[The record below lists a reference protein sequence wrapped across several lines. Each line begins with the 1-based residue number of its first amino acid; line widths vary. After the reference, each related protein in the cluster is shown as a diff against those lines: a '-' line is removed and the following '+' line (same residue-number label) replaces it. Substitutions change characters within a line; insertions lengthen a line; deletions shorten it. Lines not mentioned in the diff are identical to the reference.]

1 MHCQV
6 ISCTRSFDMGLATA
20 EGQKLDCFK
29 CTANFIYIN
38 SWKSSKYIQYLNHAS
53 IISHPGSLYVYHL
66 ISMACIH
73 VLDLTEI

>member
-6 ISCTRSFDMGLATA
+6 ISRTGSFDMGLATA
-20 EGQKLDCFK
+20 EGQKVDC
-29 CTANFIYIN
+29 CTAKNIYIN

-53 IISHPGSLYVYHL
+53 IILHPGSLYVCPT

-73 VLDLTEI
+73 MLDLTEI